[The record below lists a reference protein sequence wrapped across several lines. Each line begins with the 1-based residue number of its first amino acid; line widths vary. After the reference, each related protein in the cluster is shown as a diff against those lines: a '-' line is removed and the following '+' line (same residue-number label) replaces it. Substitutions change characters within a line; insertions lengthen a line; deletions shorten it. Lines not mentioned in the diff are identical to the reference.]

1 MQFVVS
7 NPVDSI
13 TYAIMKTTD
22 LPEHQVIVSGTILDF
37 ARLRAWQT
45 MSGST
50 PKTNMPMSE
59 DVCTAGAK
67 VIVLKEAT
75 FTRLYY
81 LCGAFVNVSCERLT
95 R

>member
-37 ARLRAWQT
+37 ARLRSSLADHVGLN
-45 MSGST
+45 S
-50 PKTNMPMSE
+50 KNE
-59 DVCTAGAK
+59 HAYV
-67 VIVLKEAT
+67 
-75 FTRLYY
+75 
-81 LCGAFVNVSCERLT
+81 
-95 R
+95 